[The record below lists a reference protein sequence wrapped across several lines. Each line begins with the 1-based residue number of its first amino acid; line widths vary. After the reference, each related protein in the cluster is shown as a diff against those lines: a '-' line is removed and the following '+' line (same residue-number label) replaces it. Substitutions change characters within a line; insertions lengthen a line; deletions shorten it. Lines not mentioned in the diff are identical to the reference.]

1 MEAVTIRREFIKFRQ
16 PNGDDDDDDESN
28 SNEGDNAI
36 GESPVEGGDDAME
49 LDETSE
55 EPLEAA
61 ESIEPQAVEVRHSVI
76 TFAKVPSLPSV
87 PVTVL
92 QQNFGATDFLPT
104 LKQYL
109 REVSHL
115 QPGFRYLRPTDHDR
129 FSIFKKIGIHLTSVT
144 EPGSLWTDFVRATPS
159 KGPGILQSFRKD
171 SYFDTVLVRQVTG
184 MLVSPSERTMVA
196 YLSPSRAS
204 TSCTCSFVFQDPFF
218 YHP

>member
-1 MEAVTIRREFIKFRQ
+1 MDELLERFHKLKDEGAFADVRDQFNIPKLHSLLHYTSLICLHGTPDGYNTETPERLHIDYAKSGYRASNKKDYTKQMTTYMSRMEAVTIRREFIKFQQ
-16 PNGDDDDDDESN
+16 PNSDDDDDDESN

-36 GESPVEGGDDAME
+36 GESPAEGGDDAME

-55 EPLEAA
+55 EPLEPG
-61 ESIEPQAVEVRHSVI
+61 ESMEPQAVEVRHSVI

-115 QPGFRYLRPTDHDR
+115 QPGF
-129 FSIFKKIGIHLTSVT
+129 
-144 EPGSLWTDFVRATPS
+144 
-159 KGPGILQSFRKD
+159 
-171 SYFDTVLVRQVTG
+171 
-184 MLVSPSERTMVA
+184 
-196 YLSPSRAS
+196 
-204 TSCTCSFVFQDPFF
+204 
-218 YHP
+218 